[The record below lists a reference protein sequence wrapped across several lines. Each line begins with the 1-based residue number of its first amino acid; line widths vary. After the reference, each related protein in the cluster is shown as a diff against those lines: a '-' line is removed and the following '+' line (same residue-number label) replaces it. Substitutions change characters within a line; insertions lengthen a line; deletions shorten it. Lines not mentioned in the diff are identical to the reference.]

1 MFKGLNFATY
11 IEPRENRVV
20 IQSSAVSEIK
30 GRNVGSP
37 GDLPDGAKFV
47 DAPIPPERV
56 GTAPSGAYP
65 PQAGDWIEGG
75 QSYHGWWLNS
85 AGTAYEARR
94 ECTFSFGAKW
104 NTVYG
109 VLTAGHCEPSN
120 YGTGYLY
127 LFNGHWIE
135 LYGPDYESDGTK
147 THQKYD
153 FQFHRTP
160 GLKVYNTV
168 GIYNSDGSQTGTVY
182 YVNGTEVRTA
192 QAGST
197 SCYFGR
203 LSGYSCTSVTDN
215 NYYISENGYTYGPW
229 VRLFISTSARQI
241 QQGDSGGPVMSSPSG
256 GYVKARG
263 IISRGQYYPVQGIA
277 DVIYM
282 PIDHID
288 DVNPIQII
296 TSPSP

>member
-1 MFKGLNFATY
+1 MQVLRAQQQRFLRSPVFKGLNFATY

-109 VLTAGHCEPSN
+109 ILTAGHCEPSN

-215 NYYISENGYTYGPW
+215 NYYISENG
-229 VRLFISTSARQI
+229 
-241 QQGDSGGPVMSSPSG
+241 
-256 GYVKARG
+256 
-263 IISRGQYYPVQGIA
+263 
-277 DVIYM
+277 
-282 PIDHID
+282 
-288 DVNPIQII
+288 
-296 TSPSP
+296 